1 MPSADADVRAARPH
15 ITLIDGRSGSGKTTY
30 ASALARRTA
39 AQLLSLDDVYPGWDG
54 LEAGEAHVLENVLRA
69 LADGRPPRW
78 RAWNWVDGRPGSWH
92 DLDPLRPLI
101 IEGCGAVSLAARALA
116 DHAVWVELADDAERR
131 RRAIAR
137 DGEVF
142 AREWERWARQ
152 EEWHARRHDPRGT
165 ADEVVDATRLGPD
178 GRPAEALSPS
188 SG

>member
-1 MPSADADVRAARPH
+1 VPSADPGLPAARPR

-30 ASALARRTA
+30 ATALARRTA

-101 IEGCGAVSLAARALA
+101 IEGCGAVSPAARALA

-165 ADEVVDATRLGPD
+165 ADEVVDAARLGPD
-178 GRPAEALSPS
+178 GRPAGALSPS